1 MHPNTKFCLVW
12 GFTALVAAG
21 TIYGFNEA
29 MNRVAEEV
37 KRDRLAKHQ
46 ARAAHKAANPDFDSN
61 QQNTTMYD
69 LNLSKIDTGTNG
81 SLVSNTKKKQ
91 DQKNNSQNEAETQS
105 EAETYT
111 EHYQPAPTIG
121 PRAGFTHVDFQ
132 DPLIG
137 DKSKEKG
144 VQISIP
150 KRMPNRYKDSSGR

>member
-1 MHPNTKFCLVW
+1 MNKSVALGLLCII
-12 GFTALVAAG
+12 GYIAYNNITAPSD
-21 TIYGFNEA
+21 
-29 MNRVAEEV
+29 EEV
-37 KRDRLAKHQ
+37 KQRIKADDQ
-46 ARAAHKAANPDFDSN
+46 VRAAYKAANPDFDSN
-61 QQNTTMYD
+61 QQNTKMYD
-69 LNLSKIDTGTNG
+69 LNFSKIDTGTNG

-144 VQISIP
+144 VQISMP
-150 KRMPNRYKDSSGR
+150 KSIPNRYKDSSGR